1 MMMRVQ
7 HIGWLTGLAVG
18 LAGAGFADAT
28 LYAGQ
33 PTANAGIT
41 LRSWGA
47 GSIED
52 STETTFVGSR
62 SLKVLTRGMLSGGW
76 VLFNTPVD
84 LRADLN
90 APDKVMRFAL
100 RFPSV
105 SGAAGGGAGGPQAPG
120 GFGRPGAPPGGPGF
134 GGEGGFG
141 VEGGGPQAPGGFG
154 GPGAPSA
161 PTGGGGG
168 QTTAPPLRE
177 LRLIIETSDGKRTE
191 TVLPLQNL
199 RTDESGWQSLSV
211 PLRSIAGLRETNG
224 QIAKIGFF
232 GDTTGVFYIG
242 EIRTLSESG
251 PIQGYMAIQNTF
263 GSVFT
268 SRSQERLSIA
278 SGDELIF
285 FGVVEDVS
293 APVEFRW
300 SFGDDPSQVDGIG
313 QVVRRRFPKRGNY
326 TVHLT
331 IADPQGVRP
340 PATAKIQIQVN

>member
-1 MMMRVQ
+1 MMMRIQ

-33 PTANAGIT
+33 PTADAGIT

-76 VLFNTPVD
+76 VIFNTPVD

-100 RFPSV
+100 RFPGV

-134 GGEGGFG
+134 GGEGG
-141 VEGGGPQAPGGFG
+141 GPQAPGGFG
-154 GPGAPSA
+154 GLGAPSA

-285 FGVVEDVS
+285 FGVVEGVS

>member
-1 MMMRVQ
+1 MRIR

-33 PTANAGIT
+33 PTENAGIT

-62 SLKVLTRGMLSGGW
+62 SIKVLTRGMLSGGW
-76 VLFNTPVD
+76 LVFNTPVD

-90 APDKVMRFAL
+90 APDKAMRFTL
-100 RFPSV
+100 RFAGASG
-105 SGAAGGGAGGPQAPG
+105 GAAGGAGGPQAPG
-120 GFGRPGAPPGGPGF
+120 GIGGSGAPRGGPGF
-134 GGEGGFG
+134 GGEGG
-141 VEGGGPQAPGGFG
+141 GPEAPGGFG
-154 GPGAPSA
+154 GPGAPA
-161 PTGGGGG
+161 GGGA
-168 QTTAPPLRE
+168 QTTTPTLRE

-191 TVLPLQNL
+191 TMLPLQNL
-199 RTDESGWQSLSV
+199 RTDELGWQSLSA

-242 EIRTLSESG
+242 EIRTLSEG
-251 PIQGYMAIQNTF
+251 GALQGYMAIQNTF

-285 FGVVEDVS
+285 FGVAEGVS
-293 APVEFRW
+293 APVEYRW
-300 SFGDDPSQVDGIG
+300 SFGDDPSQVDGTG

-340 PATAKIQIQVN
+340 PATARIQIQVN

>member
-1 MMMRVQ
+1 MRIR

-33 PTANAGIT
+33 PTENAGIT

-62 SLKVLTRGMLSGGW
+62 SIKVLTRGVLSGGW
-76 VLFNTPVD
+76 VAFNTPVD

-90 APDKVMRFAL
+90 APDKVMRFTL
-100 RFPSV
+100 RFAGTGGS
-105 SGAAGGGAGGPQAPG
+105 AAGGGAGGPQAPG
-120 GFGRPGAPPGGPGF
+120 GLGGPGGAPRGGPGF
-134 GGEGGFG
+134 GGGGG
-141 VEGGGPQAPGGFG
+141 LTGEGGGPQAPGGFG
-154 GPGAPSA
+154 GPGAPA
-161 PTGGGGG
+161 GGA
-168 QTTAPPLRE
+168 QTTTPTLRE

-232 GDTTGVFYIG
+232 GDTTGIFYIG
-242 EIRTLSESG
+242 EIRTLSESS
-251 PIQGYMAIQNTF
+251 PIQGYIAIQNTF

-268 SRSQERLSIA
+268 SRSQEKLSIA

-285 FGVVEDVS
+285 FGVAENVS
-293 APVEFRW
+293 TPVEYRW
-300 SFGDDPSQVDGIG
+300 SFGDDPSQVDGTG

-331 IADPQGVRP
+331 IVDPLGVRS

>member
-1 MMMRVQ
+1 MRIQ

-33 PTANAGIT
+33 PTENAGIT

-62 SLKVLTRGMLSGGW
+62 SIKVLTRGVLSGGW
-76 VLFNTPVD
+76 VAFNTPVD

-90 APDKVMRFAL
+90 APDKVMRFTL
-100 RFPSV
+100 RFAGTGG
-105 SGAAGGGAGGPQAPG
+105 GAAGGGAGGSQAPG
-120 GFGRPGAPPGGPGF
+120 GLGGPGGAPRGGPGF
-134 GGEGGFG
+134 GGGGG
-141 VEGGGPQAPGGFG
+141 LTGEGGGPQAPGGFG
-154 GPGAPSA
+154 GPGAPA
-161 PTGGGGG
+161 GGA
-168 QTTAPPLRE
+168 QTTTPTLRE

-232 GDTTGVFYIG
+232 GDTTGIFYIG
-242 EIRTLSESG
+242 EIRTLSESS
-251 PIQGYMAIQNTF
+251 PIQGYIAIQNTF

-268 SRSQERLSIA
+268 SRSQEKLSIA

-285 FGVVEDVS
+285 FGVTENVS
-293 APVEFRW
+293 TPVEYRW
-300 SFGDDPSQVDGIG
+300 SFGDDPSQVDGTG

-331 IADPQGVRP
+331 IVDPLGVRS

>member
-1 MMMRVQ
+1 MRIR

-33 PTANAGIT
+33 PTENAGIT

-76 VLFNTPVD
+76 LVFNTPVD

-90 APDKVMRFAL
+90 APDKAMRFTL
-100 RFPSV
+100 RFAGTSG
-105 SGAAGGGAGGPQAPG
+105 GAAGGAGGPQAPG
-120 GFGRPGAPPGGPGF
+120 GIGGSGAPRGGPGF
-134 GGEGGFG
+134 GGEGG
-141 VEGGGPQAPGGFG
+141 GPEAPGGFG
-154 GPGAPSA
+154 GPGAPA
-161 PTGGGGG
+161 GGGA
-168 QTTAPPLRE
+168 QTTTPTLRE

-191 TVLPLQNL
+191 TMLPLQNL
-199 RTDESGWQSLSV
+199 RTDELGWQSLSA

-242 EIRTLSESG
+242 EIRTLSEG
-251 PIQGYMAIQNTF
+251 GALQGYMAIQNTF

-285 FGVVEDVS
+285 FGVAEGVS
-293 APVEFRW
+293 APVEYRW
-300 SFGDDPSQVDGIG
+300 SFGDDPSQVDGTG

-340 PATAKIQIQVN
+340 PATARIQIQVN

>member
-1 MMMRVQ
+1 MRIR

-18 LAGAGFADAT
+18 LASAGFADAT

-33 PTANAGIT
+33 PTENAGIT

-62 SLKVLTRGMLSGGW
+62 SIKVLTRGTLSGGW
-76 VLFNTPVD
+76 VVFNTPVD
-84 LRADLN
+84 LRADVN
-90 APDKVMRFAL
+90 APDKAMRFTL
-100 RFPSV
+100 RFAGTGG
-105 SGAAGGGAGGPQAPG
+105 GAAGGAGGPQAPG
-120 GFGRPGAPPGGPGF
+120 GIGGSGAPRGGPGF
-134 GGEGGFG
+134 GGEGG
-141 VEGGGPQAPGGFG
+141 GPEAPGGFG
-154 GPGAPSA
+154 GPGAPA
-161 PTGGGGG
+161 GGGA
-168 QTTAPPLRE
+168 QTTTPTLRE

-191 TVLPLQNL
+191 TMLPLQNL
-199 RTDESGWQSLSV
+199 RTDELGWQSLSA

-242 EIRTLSESG
+242 EIRTLSEG
-251 PIQGYMAIQNTF
+251 GALQGYMAIQNTF

-285 FGVVEDVS
+285 FGVAEGVS
-293 APVEFRW
+293 APVEYRW
-300 SFGDDPSQVDGIG
+300 SFGDDPSQVDGTG

-340 PATAKIQIQVN
+340 PATARIQIQVN

>member
-1 MMMRVQ
+1 MRIR

-33 PTANAGIT
+33 PTENAGIT

-47 GSIED
+47 GTIED
-52 STETTFVGSR
+52 SAETTFVGSR
-62 SLKVLTRGMLSGGW
+62 SIKVLTRGMLSGGW
-76 VLFNTPVD
+76 VVFSTPVD

-90 APDKVMRFAL
+90 APDKVMRFTL
-100 RFPSV
+100 RFAGTGG
-105 SGAAGGGAGGPQAPG
+105 GAAGGGAGGPQAPG
-120 GFGRPGAPPGGPGF
+120 GLGGSGGAPRGGPGF
-134 GGEGGFG
+134 GGGGG
-141 VEGGGPQAPGGFG
+141 LTGEGGGPQAPGGFG
-154 GPGAPSA
+154 GPGAPA
-161 PTGGGGG
+161 GGA
-168 QTTAPPLRE
+168 QTTTPTLRE

-191 TVLPLQNL
+191 TVVPLQNL

-232 GDTTGVFYIG
+232 GDTTGIFYIG
-242 EIRTLSESG
+242 EIRTLSESS
-251 PIQGYMAIQNTF
+251 PIQGYIAIQNTF

-268 SRSQERLSIA
+268 SRSQEKLSIA

-285 FGVVEDVS
+285 FGVTENVS
-293 APVEFRW
+293 TPVEYRW
-300 SFGDDPSQVDGIG
+300 SFGDDPSQVDGTG

-331 IADPQGVRP
+331 IVDPLGVRS

>member
-1 MMMRVQ
+1 MRIR

-18 LAGAGFADAT
+18 LASAGFADAT

-33 PTANAGIT
+33 PTENAGIT

-47 GSIED
+47 GTIED

-62 SLKVLTRGMLSGGW
+62 SIKVLTRGMLSGGW
-76 VLFNTPVD
+76 VVFSTPID
-84 LRADLN
+84 LRADVN
-90 APDKVMRFAL
+90 APDKAMRFTL
-100 RFPSV
+100 RF
-105 SGAAGGGAGGPQAPG
+105 AGTSGGA
-120 GFGRPGAPPGGPGF
+120 GGPGF
-134 GGEGGFG
+134 GGGGG
-141 VEGGGPQAPGGFG
+141 LTGEGGGPQAPGGFG
-154 GPGAPSA
+154 GPGAPA
-161 PTGGGGG
+161 GGG
-168 QTTAPPLRE
+168 QTITPTLRE

-191 TVLPLQNL
+191 TVVPLQNL

-211 PLRSIAGLRETNG
+211 PLRAIAGLRETNG

-232 GDTTGVFYIG
+232 GDATGVFYIG
-242 EIRTLSESG
+242 EIRTLSEG
-251 PIQGYMAIQNTF
+251 GALQGYMAIQNTF

-285 FGVVEDVS
+285 FGVAENVS
-293 APVEFRW
+293 TPVEYRW
-300 SFGDDPSQVDGIG
+300 SFGDDPSQVDGTG

-331 IADPQGVRP
+331 IADPLGVRP
-340 PATAKIQIQVN
+340 PATARIQIQVN

>member
-1 MMMRVQ
+1 V
-7 HIGWLTGLAVG
+7 
-18 LAGAGFADAT
+18 T

-33 PTANAGIT
+33 PTENAGII

-62 SLKVLTRGMLSGGW
+62 SIKVLTRGMLSGGW
-76 VLFNTPVD
+76 VVFNTPVD

-90 APDKVMRFAL
+90 APDKVMRFTL
-100 RFPSV
+100 RFAGTGG
-105 SGAAGGGAGGPQAPG
+105 GAVGGGAGGPQAPG
-120 GFGRPGAPPGGPGF
+120 GFGG
-134 GGEGGFG
+134 
-141 VEGGGPQAPGGFG
+141 
-154 GPGAPSA
+154 PSA
-161 PTGGGGG
+161 PASGG
-168 QTTAPPLRE
+168 QIATPTLRE

-191 TVLPLQNL
+191 TVLPLHNL

-211 PLRSIAGLRETNG
+211 PLRAIPGLRETNG

-232 GDTTGVFYIG
+232 GDATGVFYIG
-242 EIRTLSESG
+242 EIRTLSEGG
-251 PIQGYMAIQNTF
+251 PIQGYIAIQNTF

-285 FGVVEDVS
+285 FGVAENVS
-293 APVEFRW
+293 TPVEYRW
-300 SFGDDPSQVDGIG
+300 SFSDDPSQVDGTG

-331 IADPQGVRP
+331 IADPLGVRP

>member
-1 MMMRVQ
+1 MRIR

-33 PTANAGIT
+33 PTENAGIT

-47 GSIED
+47 GTIED
-52 STETTFVGSR
+52 SAETTFVGSR
-62 SLKVLTRGMLSGGW
+62 SIKVLTRGVLSGGW
-76 VLFNTPVD
+76 VAFNTPVD

-90 APDKVMRFAL
+90 APDKVMRFTL
-100 RFPSV
+100 RFAGTGG
-105 SGAAGGGAGGPQAPG
+105 GAAGGGAGGPQAPG
-120 GFGRPGAPPGGPGF
+120 GLGGPGGAPRGGPGF
-134 GGEGGFG
+134 GGGGG
-141 VEGGGPQAPGGFG
+141 LTGEGGGPEAPGGFG
-154 GPGAPSA
+154 GPGAPA
-161 PTGGGGG
+161 GGA
-168 QTTAPPLRE
+168 QTTTPTLRE

-211 PLRSIAGLRETNG
+211 PLRAIAGLRETNG

-232 GDTTGVFYIG
+232 GDTTGIFYIG
-242 EIRTLSESG
+242 EIRTLSESS
-251 PIQGYMAIQNTF
+251 PIQGYIAIQNTF

-268 SRSQERLSIA
+268 SRSQEKLSIA

-285 FGVVEDVS
+285 FGVAENVS
-293 APVEFRW
+293 TPVEYRW
-300 SFGDDPSQVDGIG
+300 SFGDDPSQVDGTG

-331 IADPQGVRP
+331 IVDPLGVRS

>member
-1 MMMRVQ
+1 MTMRIR

-33 PTANAGIT
+33 PTENAGIT

-76 VLFNTPVD
+76 LVFNTPVD

-90 APDKVMRFAL
+90 APDKAMRFTL
-100 RFPSV
+100 RFAGTSG
-105 SGAAGGGAGGPQAPG
+105 GAAGGAGGPQAPG
-120 GFGRPGAPPGGPGF
+120 GIGGSGAPRGGPGF
-134 GGEGGFG
+134 GGEGG
-141 VEGGGPQAPGGFG
+141 GPESPGGFG
-154 GPGAPSA
+154 GPGAPA
-161 PTGGGGG
+161 GGGA
-168 QTTAPPLRE
+168 QTTTPTLRE

-191 TVLPLQNL
+191 TMLPLQNL
-199 RTDESGWQSLSV
+199 RTDELGWQSLSA

-242 EIRTLSESG
+242 EIRTLSEG
-251 PIQGYMAIQNTF
+251 GALQGYMAIQNTF

-285 FGVVEDVS
+285 FGVAEGVS
-293 APVEFRW
+293 APVEYRW
-300 SFGDDPSQVDGIG
+300 SFGDDPSQVDGTG

-340 PATAKIQIQVN
+340 PATARIQIQVN

>member
-1 MMMRVQ
+1 MRIR

-18 LAGAGFADAT
+18 LAGAGFADVT

-33 PTANAGIT
+33 PTENAGII

-62 SLKVLTRGMLSGGW
+62 SIKVLTRGMLSGGW
-76 VLFNTPVD
+76 VVFNTPVD
-84 LRADLN
+84 LRADVN
-90 APDKVMRFAL
+90 APDKVMRFTL
-100 RFPSV
+100 RFAGTGG
-105 SGAAGGGAGGPQAPG
+105 GAAGGGAGGPQAPG
-120 GFGRPGAPPGGPGF
+120 GFGG
-134 GGEGGFG
+134 
-141 VEGGGPQAPGGFG
+141 
-154 GPGAPSA
+154 PSA
-161 PTGGGGG
+161 PAGGG
-168 QTTAPPLRE
+168 QTATPTLRE
-177 LRLIIETSDGKRTE
+177 LRLIIETSDGKQTE
-191 TVLPLQNL
+191 TVLPLHNL

-211 PLRSIAGLRETNG
+211 PLRAIPGLRETNG

-232 GDTTGVFYIG
+232 GDATGVFYIG
-242 EIRTLSESG
+242 EIRTLSEGG
-251 PIQGYMAIQNTF
+251 PIQGYIAIQNTF

-285 FGVVEDVS
+285 FGVAENVS
-293 APVEFRW
+293 TPVEYRW
-300 SFGDDPSQVDGIG
+300 SFSDDPSQVDGTG

-331 IADPQGVRP
+331 IADPLGVRS

>member
-1 MMMRVQ
+1 LLFAFQASAARRAAAQ
-7 HIGWLTGLAVG
+7 AVRKRQAVSADQAS
-18 LAGAGFADAT
+18 AGKAAVRKRPAALVDPARLQAAADK
-28 LYAGQ
+28 
-33 PTANAGIT
+33 
-41 LRSWGA
+41 
-47 GSIED
+47 
-52 STETTFVGSR
+52 TT
-62 SLKVLTRGMLSGGW
+62 T
-76 VLFNTPVD
+76 
-84 LRADLN
+84 
-90 APDKVMRFAL
+90 
-100 RFPSV
+100 
-105 SGAAGGGAGGPQAPG
+105 
-120 GFGRPGAPPGGPGF
+120 
-134 GGEGGFG
+134 
-141 VEGGGPQAPGGFG
+141 
-154 GPGAPSA
+154 
-161 PTGGGGG
+161 
-168 QTTAPPLRE
+168 PPLRE

-191 TVLPLQNL
+191 TMLPLQNL
-199 RTDESGWQSLSV
+199 RPDELGWQSLSV
-211 PLRSIAGLRETNG
+211 PLRAIAGLRETNG

-285 FGVVEDVS
+285 FGVVEGVS

>member
-1 MMMRVQ
+1 MTMRIR

-33 PTANAGIT
+33 PTENAGIT

-76 VLFNTPVD
+76 LVFNTPVD

-90 APDKVMRFAL
+90 APDKAIRFTLRFAGA
-100 RFPSV
+100 
-105 SGAAGGGAGGPQAPG
+105 SGGTAGGAGGPQAPG
-120 GFGRPGAPPGGPGF
+120 GIGGSGAPRGGPGF
-134 GGEGGFG
+134 GGEGG
-141 VEGGGPQAPGGFG
+141 GPESPGGFG
-154 GPGAPSA
+154 GPGAPA
-161 PTGGGGG
+161 GGGA
-168 QTTAPPLRE
+168 QTTTPTLRE

-191 TVLPLQNL
+191 TMLPLQNL
-199 RTDESGWQSLSV
+199 RTDELGWQSLSA

-242 EIRTLSESG
+242 EIRTLSEG
-251 PIQGYMAIQNTF
+251 GALQGYMAIQNTF

-285 FGVVEDVS
+285 FGVAEGVS
-293 APVEFRW
+293 APVEYRW
-300 SFGDDPSQVDGIG
+300 SFGDDPSQVDGTG

-340 PATAKIQIQVN
+340 PATARIQIQVN

>member
-1 MMMRVQ
+1 MTMRIR

-18 LAGAGFADAT
+18 LASAGFADAT

-33 PTANAGIT
+33 PTENAGIT

-47 GSIED
+47 GTIED

-62 SLKVLTRGMLSGGW
+62 SIKVLTRGMLSGGW
-76 VLFNTPVD
+76 VVFSTPID
-84 LRADLN
+84 LRADVN
-90 APDKVMRFAL
+90 APDKAMRFTL
-100 RFPSV
+100 RF
-105 SGAAGGGAGGPQAPG
+105 AGTSGGA
-120 GFGRPGAPPGGPGF
+120 GGPGF
-134 GGEGGFG
+134 GGGGG
-141 VEGGGPQAPGGFG
+141 LTGEGGGPQAPGGFG
-154 GPGAPSA
+154 GPGAPA
-161 PTGGGGG
+161 GGG
-168 QTTAPPLRE
+168 QTITPTLRE

-191 TVLPLQNL
+191 TVVPLQNL

-232 GDTTGVFYIG
+232 GDATGVFYIG
-242 EIRTLSESG
+242 EIRTLSEG
-251 PIQGYMAIQNTF
+251 GALQGYMAIQNTF

-285 FGVVEDVS
+285 FGVAENVS
-293 APVEFRW
+293 TPVEYRW
-300 SFGDDPSQVDGIG
+300 SFGDDPSQVDGTG

-331 IADPQGVRP
+331 IADPLGVRP

>member
-1 MMMRVQ
+1 MRIR

-18 LAGAGFADAT
+18 LASAGFADAT

-33 PTANAGIT
+33 PTENAGIT

-47 GSIED
+47 GTIED

-62 SLKVLTRGMLSGGW
+62 SIKVLTRGMLSGGW
-76 VLFNTPVD
+76 VVFSTPID
-84 LRADLN
+84 LRADVN
-90 APDKVMRFAL
+90 APDKAMRFTL
-100 RFPSV
+100 RF
-105 SGAAGGGAGGPQAPG
+105 AGTSGGA
-120 GFGRPGAPPGGPGF
+120 GGPGF
-134 GGEGGFG
+134 GGGGG
-141 VEGGGPQAPGGFG
+141 LTGEGGGPQAPGGFG
-154 GPGAPSA
+154 GPGAPA
-161 PTGGGGG
+161 GGG
-168 QTTAPPLRE
+168 QTITPTLRE

-191 TVLPLQNL
+191 TVVPLQNL

-211 PLRSIAGLRETNG
+211 PLRAIAGLRETNG

-285 FGVVEDVS
+285 FGVAENVS
-293 APVEFRW
+293 TPVEYRW
-300 SFGDDPSQVDGIG
+300 SFGDDPSQVDGMG

-331 IADPQGVRP
+331 IADPLGVRP

>member
-1 MMMRVQ
+1 MRIR

-33 PTANAGIT
+33 PTENAGIT

-76 VLFNTPVD
+76 LVFNTPVD

-90 APDKVMRFAL
+90 APDKAMRFTL
-100 RFPSV
+100 RFAGTSG
-105 SGAAGGGAGGPQAPG
+105 GAAGGAGGPQAPG
-120 GFGRPGAPPGGPGF
+120 GIGGSGAPRGGPGF
-134 GGEGGFG
+134 GGEGG
-141 VEGGGPQAPGGFG
+141 GPESPGGFG
-154 GPGAPSA
+154 GPGAPA
-161 PTGGGGG
+161 GGGA
-168 QTTAPPLRE
+168 QTTTPTLRE

-191 TVLPLQNL
+191 TMLPLQNL
-199 RTDESGWQSLSV
+199 RTDELGWQSLSA

-242 EIRTLSESG
+242 EIRTLSEG
-251 PIQGYMAIQNTF
+251 GALQGYMAIQNTF

-285 FGVVEDVS
+285 FGVAEGVS
-293 APVEFRW
+293 APVEYRW
-300 SFGDDPSQVDGIG
+300 SFGDDPSQVDGTG

-340 PATAKIQIQVN
+340 PATARIQIQVN

>member
-1 MMMRVQ
+1 MRIR

-18 LAGAGFADAT
+18 LAGAGFADVT

-33 PTANAGIT
+33 PTENAGII

-62 SLKVLTRGMLSGGW
+62 SIKVLTRGMLSGGW
-76 VLFNTPVD
+76 VVFNTPAD

-90 APDKVMRFAL
+90 APDKVMRFTL
-100 RFPSV
+100 RF
-105 SGAAGGGAGGPQAPG
+105 AGTSGGAGGLQAPG
-120 GFGRPGAPPGGPGF
+120 GFGGPGAPRGGPGF
-134 GGEGGFG
+134 GGGGG
-141 VEGGGPQAPGGFG
+141 LTGEGGGPQAPGGFG
-154 GPGAPSA
+154 GPGAPA
-161 PTGGGGG
+161 GGA
-168 QTTAPPLRE
+168 QTTTPTLRE

-232 GDTTGVFYIG
+232 GDTTGIFYIG

-268 SRSQERLSIA
+268 SRSQEKLSIA

-285 FGVVEDVS
+285 FGVAENVS
-293 APVEFRW
+293 TPVEYRW
-300 SFGDDPSQVDGIG
+300 SFGDDPSQVDGTG

-331 IADPQGVRP
+331 IVDPLGVRS

>member
-1 MMMRVQ
+1 MRIR

-33 PTANAGIT
+33 PTENAGIT

-76 VLFNTPVD
+76 LVFNTPVD

-90 APDKVMRFAL
+90 APDKAMRFTL
-100 RFPSV
+100 RFAGASG
-105 SGAAGGGAGGPQAPG
+105 GAAGGAGGPQAPG
-120 GFGRPGAPPGGPGF
+120 GIGGSGAPRGGPGF
-134 GGEGGFG
+134 GGEGG
-141 VEGGGPQAPGGFG
+141 GPEAPGGFG
-154 GPGAPSA
+154 GPGAPA
-161 PTGGGGG
+161 GGGA
-168 QTTAPPLRE
+168 QTTTPTLRE

-191 TVLPLQNL
+191 TMLPLQNL
-199 RTDESGWQSLSV
+199 RTDELGWQSLSA

-242 EIRTLSESG
+242 EIRTLSEG
-251 PIQGYMAIQNTF
+251 GALQGYMAIQNTF

-285 FGVVEDVS
+285 FGVAEGVS
-293 APVEFRW
+293 APVEYRW
-300 SFGDDPSQVDGIG
+300 SFGDDPSQVDGTG

-340 PATAKIQIQVN
+340 PATARIQIQVN

>member
-1 MMMRVQ
+1 MRIR

-33 PTANAGIT
+33 PTENAGIT

-47 GSIED
+47 GTIED
-52 STETTFVGSR
+52 SAETTFVGSR
-62 SLKVLTRGMLSGGW
+62 SIKVLTRGMLSGGW
-76 VLFNTPVD
+76 VVFSTPVD
-84 LRADLN
+84 LRADVN
-90 APDKVMRFAL
+90 APDKVMRFTL
-100 RFPSV
+100 RFAGTGG
-105 SGAAGGGAGGPQAPG
+105 GAAGGGAGGPQAPG
-120 GFGRPGAPPGGPGF
+120 GLGGPGGAPRGGPGF
-134 GGEGGFG
+134 GGGGG
-141 VEGGGPQAPGGFG
+141 LTGEGGGPQAPGGFG
-154 GPGAPSA
+154 GPGAPA
-161 PTGGGGG
+161 GGA
-168 QTTAPPLRE
+168 QTTTPTLRE

-285 FGVVEDVS
+285 FGVAENVS
-293 APVEFRW
+293 TPVEYRW
-300 SFGDDPSQVDGIG
+300 SFGDDPSQVDGTG

-331 IADPQGVRP
+331 IVDPLGVRS

>member
-1 MMMRVQ
+1 MTMRIR

-33 PTANAGIT
+33 PTENAGIT

-76 VLFNTPVD
+76 LVFNTPVD

-90 APDKVMRFAL
+90 APDKAMRFTL
-100 RFPSV
+100 RFAGASG
-105 SGAAGGGAGGPQAPG
+105 GAAGGAGGPQAPG
-120 GFGRPGAPPGGPGF
+120 GIGGSGAPRGGPGF
-134 GGEGGFG
+134 GGEGG
-141 VEGGGPQAPGGFG
+141 GPEAPGGFG
-154 GPGAPSA
+154 GPGAPA
-161 PTGGGGG
+161 GGGA
-168 QTTAPPLRE
+168 QTTTPTLRE

-191 TVLPLQNL
+191 TMLPLQNL
-199 RTDESGWQSLSV
+199 RTDELGWQSLSA

-232 GDTTGVFYIG
+232 GDMTGVFYIG
-242 EIRTLSESG
+242 EIRTLSEG
-251 PIQGYMAIQNTF
+251 GALQGYMAIQNTF

-285 FGVVEDVS
+285 FGVAEGVS
-293 APVEFRW
+293 APVEYRW
-300 SFGDDPSQVDGIG
+300 SFGDDPSQVDGTG

-340 PATAKIQIQVN
+340 PATARIQIQVN

>member
-1 MMMRVQ
+1 MTMRIR

-33 PTANAGIT
+33 PTENAGIT

-76 VLFNTPVD
+76 LVFNTPVD

-90 APDKVMRFAL
+90 APDKAMRFTL
-100 RFPSV
+100 RFAGASG
-105 SGAAGGGAGGPQAPG
+105 GAAGGAGGPQAPG
-120 GFGRPGAPPGGPGF
+120 GIGGSGAPRGGPGF
-134 GGEGGFG
+134 GGEGG
-141 VEGGGPQAPGGFG
+141 GPEAPGGFG
-154 GPGAPSA
+154 GPGAPA
-161 PTGGGGG
+161 GGGA
-168 QTTAPPLRE
+168 QTTTPTLRE

-191 TVLPLQNL
+191 TMLPLQNL
-199 RTDESGWQSLSV
+199 RTDELGWQSLSA

-242 EIRTLSESG
+242 EIRTLSEG
-251 PIQGYMAIQNTF
+251 GALQGYMAIQNTF

-285 FGVVEDVS
+285 FGVAEGVS
-293 APVEFRW
+293 APVEYRW
-300 SFGDDPSQVDGIG
+300 SFGDDPSQVDGTG

-340 PATAKIQIQVN
+340 PATARIQIQVN

>member
-1 MMMRVQ
+1 MTMRIR

-33 PTANAGIT
+33 PTENAGIT

-76 VLFNTPVD
+76 LVFNTPVD

-90 APDKVMRFAL
+90 APDKAIRFTLRFAGA
-100 RFPSV
+100 SG
-105 SGAAGGGAGGPQAPG
+105 GAAGGAGGPQAPG
-120 GFGRPGAPPGGPGF
+120 GIGASGAPRGGPGF
-134 GGEGGFG
+134 GGEGG
-141 VEGGGPQAPGGFG
+141 GPEAPGGFG
-154 GPGAPSA
+154 GPGAPA
-161 PTGGGGG
+161 GGGA
-168 QTTAPPLRE
+168 QTTTPTLRE

-191 TVLPLQNL
+191 TMLPLQNL
-199 RTDESGWQSLSV
+199 RTDELGWQSLSA

-242 EIRTLSESG
+242 EIRTLSEG
-251 PIQGYMAIQNTF
+251 GALQGYMAIQNTF

-285 FGVVEDVS
+285 FGVAEGVS
-293 APVEFRW
+293 APVEYRW
-300 SFGDDPSQVDGIG
+300 SFGDDPSQVDGTG

-340 PATAKIQIQVN
+340 PATARIQIQVN

>member
-1 MMMRVQ
+1 MTMRIR

-18 LAGAGFADAT
+18 LASAGFADAT

-33 PTANAGIT
+33 PTENAGIT

-47 GSIED
+47 GTIED

-62 SLKVLTRGMLSGGW
+62 SIKVLTRGMLSGGW
-76 VLFNTPVD
+76 VVFSTPID
-84 LRADLN
+84 LRADVN
-90 APDKVMRFAL
+90 APDKAMRFTL
-100 RFPSV
+100 RF
-105 SGAAGGGAGGPQAPG
+105 AGTSGGA
-120 GFGRPGAPPGGPGF
+120 GGPGF
-134 GGEGGFG
+134 GGGGG
-141 VEGGGPQAPGGFG
+141 LTGEGGGPQAPGGFG
-154 GPGAPSA
+154 GPGAPA
-161 PTGGGGG
+161 GGG
-168 QTTAPPLRE
+168 QTITPTLRE
-177 LRLIIETSDGKRTE
+177 LRLVIETSDGKRTE
-191 TVLPLQNL
+191 TVVPLQNL

-211 PLRSIAGLRETNG
+211 PLRAIPGLRETNG

-232 GDTTGVFYIG
+232 GDATGVFYIG
-242 EIRTLSESG
+242 EIRTLSEG
-251 PIQGYMAIQNTF
+251 GALQGYMAIQNTF

-285 FGVVEDVS
+285 FGVAENVS
-293 APVEFRW
+293 TPVEYRW
-300 SFGDDPSQVDGIG
+300 SFGDDPSQVDGTG

-331 IADPQGVRP
+331 IADPLGVRP